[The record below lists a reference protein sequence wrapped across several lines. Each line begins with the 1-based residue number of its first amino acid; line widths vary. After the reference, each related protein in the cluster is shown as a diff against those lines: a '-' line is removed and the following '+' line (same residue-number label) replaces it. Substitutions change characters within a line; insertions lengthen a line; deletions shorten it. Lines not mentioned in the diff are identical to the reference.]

1 MKKLSFLSIVSF
13 GSAALL
19 SACGGDSSTSS
30 DSEIPSVSEVSCWD
44 GSVVSDASLCPQS
57 PDGKVTCW
65 DGSLADEESLCPEKP
80 LSQAGEASLSSDAK
94 LPGSSGSVVD
104 SAEGSAGSAAS
115 SPSATDVASSSSA
128 GGVAPSS
135 APASAPSSAA
145 SSPSSEQSSPSVTP
159 IGGGSADTEEDDN
172 VNLNGDETTLTFSG
186 SDVTIANDNGCLK
199 KEVASVTVSCSGNY
213 YLTGSASDFQVIV
226 NTADNDTG
234 KVDLFLNTVS
244 LKSSDAPIYVQH
256 AEKTEL
262 HLVKGTTNTIEDGA
276 SRTKAHTY
284 TTGSGQKVDTTNA
297 AIYAKD
303 DLSFKGSGT
312 LTVKGNYNN
321 GIHCSNDVKF
331 KKSIGTLTV
340 EAKNHGVKGKGS
352 VTINGGNIN
361 ITTAEGDG
369 IKSDEDDATKFAN
382 GKGVIK
388 IAGGVITIKSATDGI
403 TASNAVQI
411 LKGENVEAAP
421 VIKVTA
427 GGGQTC
433 LVSSSS
439 NNGGGRGGFGGGGFG
454 MGGNSCQ
461 DSVSKKGIKGDSSIT
476 VTAGDIDVNSRDD
489 GFHSNGDITI
499 SGGKMTIK
507 SDDDGIHADNALY
520 IKGDANV
527 DVTMAYEG
535 MEAYEMHFEGGVTS
549 VNTTDDGWNAA
560 GGTDN
565 SGVENNGGGW
575 GGPGGGFGGGG
586 PGGFGGFGGG
596 TTGKLYV
603 TGGVHYVKVG
613 SGDTDGVDS
622 NGSIDITGGVVI
634 IECLMNGGMGG
645 MMDSDGQTNITGGIV
660 LGFGVGRSEAG
671 TNYSVSFNTNGYYGI
686 AGTVAFKPT
695 ISGSNTIS
703 NQGQPAAVSS
713 TDGLTK
719 TCFGESTTNCVYYK

>member
-1 MKKLSFLSIVSF
+1 MV
-13 GSAALL
+13 
-19 SACGGDSSTSS
+19 SST
-30 DSEIPSVSEVSCWD
+30 
-44 GSVVSDASLCPQS
+44 
-57 PDGKVTCW
+57 
-65 DGSLADEESLCPEKP
+65 DEP
-80 LSQAGEASLSSDAK
+80 
-94 LPGSSGSVVD
+94 
-104 SAEGSAGSAAS
+104 AGSAAS
-115 SPSATDVASSSSA
+115 SPSVPD
-128 GGVAPSS
+128 VAPSS
-135 APASAPSSAA
+135 AGGSTPSSAT
-145 SSPSSEQSSPSVTP
+145 SSPSVTP
-159 IGGGSADTEEDDN
+159 IGGGSADTEDDDN
-172 VNLNGDETTLTFSG
+172 VELKGDETTLTFSG
-186 SDVTIANDNGCLK
+186 TDVTIANDNGCLK
-199 KEVASVTVSCSGNY
+199 KEAASVTVSCSGNY

-276 SRTKAHTY
+276 SRTKTHTY
-284 TTGSGQKVDTTNA
+284 TTANGQKVDTTNA

-312 LTVKGNYNN
+312 LTLKGNYNN

-331 KKSIGTLTV
+331 KKSVGTLII

-361 ITTAEGDG
+361 ITTTEGDG

-382 GKGVIK
+382 DKGVIK
-388 IAGGVITIKSATDGI
+388 IAGGTITINAATDGI

-411 LKGENVEAAP
+411 EKGENVEAAP

-433 LVSSSS
+433 LATSSS
-439 NNGGGRGGFGGGGFG
+439 NNGGGRGGFGGGFG

-535 MEAYEMHFEGGVTS
+535 MEAYEMHFEGGITS

-622 NGSIDITGGVVI
+622 NGSIDITGGVLI

-686 AGTVAFKPT
+686 AGTVAFQPT

-703 NQGQPAAVSS
+703 NQGQPAAVSG

-719 TCFGESTTNCVYYK
+719 TCFGSSTTNCVYYK

>member
-1 MKKLSFLSIVSF
+1 MKRTSFWFMVLSS
-13 GSAALL
+13 SAASLMC
-19 SACGGDSSTSS
+19 ACGGDSSTSS
-30 DSEIPSVSEVSCWD
+30 GADIPSVSEITCWD
-44 GSVVSDASLCPQS
+44 GSVVNDASLCPQS

-65 DGSLADEESLCPEKP
+65 DGSLVDDGALCPEKP
-80 LSQAGEASLSSDAK
+80 LPSAGDASTSSDAK
-94 LPGSSGSVVD
+94 QSGSSSSVVSSTD
-104 SAEGSAGSAAS
+104 EPAGSAAS
-115 SPSATDVASSSSA
+115 SPSVPD
-128 GGVAPSS
+128 VAPSS
-135 APASAPSSAA
+135 AGGSTPSSAT
-145 SSPSSEQSSPSVTP
+145 SSPVTP
-159 IGGGSADTEEDDN
+159 IGGGSADTEDDDN
-172 VNLNGDETTLTFSG
+172 VVLKGDETTLTFSG
-186 SDVTIANDNGCLK
+186 TDVVIANDNGCLK
-199 KEVASVTVSCSGNY
+199 KEASSVTVSCSGNY

-244 LKSSDAPIYVQH
+244 LKSSDAPIYVQY

-284 TTGSGQKVDTTNA
+284 TTANGQKIDTTNA

-312 LTVKGNYNN
+312 LTVKGNFNN

-331 KKSIGTLTV
+331 KKSVGTLTV

-352 VTINGGNIN
+352 VTINGGNIS
-361 ITTAEGDG
+361 ITTTEGDG
-369 IKSDEDDATKFAN
+369 IKSDESDSTKFAN
-382 GKGVIK
+382 DKGVIK
-388 IAGGVITIKSATDGI
+388 IAGGVITIKSAMDGI

-411 LKGENVEAAP
+411 EKGENVEAAP

-439 NNGGGRGGFGGGGFG
+439 NNGGGRGGFGGGGFS

-527 DVTMAYEG
+527 NVTMAYEG
-535 MEAYEMHFEGGVTS
+535 MEAYEMHFEGGITS

-575 GGPGGGFGGGG
+575 GGPGGGG

-622 NGSIDITGGVVI
+622 NGSIDISGGVLI

-671 TNYSVSFNTNGYYGI
+671 ENYSVSFNTNGYYGI
-686 AGTVAFKPT
+686 AGTVAFQPT

-703 NQGQPAAVSS
+703 NQGKPSAVSS

>member
-1 MKKLSFLSIVSF
+1 MKCAKLYLVC
-13 GSAALL
+13 SAALAL
-19 SACGGDSSTSS
+19 SACGDSSTATSAEQGETATS
-30 DSEIPSVSEVSCWD
+30 ITCS
-44 GSVVSDASLCPQS
+44 
-57 PDGKVTCW
+57 DGKVVSNLNECATITEVPV
-65 DGSLADEESLCPEKP
+65 SSA
-80 LSQAGEASLSSDAK
+80 QTTASDNDQGGNPPQDNGNL
-94 LPGSSGSVVD
+94 
-104 SAEGSAGSAAS
+104 
-115 SPSATDVASSSSA
+115 TSSSFSDEFTPSCA
-128 GGVAPSS
+128 SNSDNNLAP
-135 APASAPSSAA
+135 
-145 SSPSSEQSSPSVTP
+145 VTP
-159 IGGGSADTEEDDN
+159 IGGGSADTEDDDN
-172 VNLNGDETTLTFSG
+172 VELKGDEATLTFSG

-199 KEVASVTVSCSGNY
+199 KEAAAVTVSCSGNY

-276 SRTKAHTY
+276 SRTKTHTY
-284 TTGSGQKVDTTNA
+284 TTANGQKVDTTNA

-312 LTVKGNYNN
+312 LTVKGNFNN

-331 KKSIGTLTV
+331 KKSVGTLTV

-382 GKGVIK
+382 DKGVIK
-388 IAGGVITIKSATDGI
+388 IAGGTITINSATDGI

-411 LKGENVEAAP
+411 EKGENVEAAP

-433 LVSSSS
+433 LVASSS
-439 NNGGGRGGFGGGGFG
+439 NNGGGRGGFGGGFG

-476 VTAGDIDVNSRDD
+476 VTAGNIDVNSRDD

-622 NGSIDITGGVVI
+622 NGSIDISGGVLI

-671 TNYSVSFNTNGYYGI
+671 QNYSVSFNTNGYYGV

-703 NQGQPAAVSS
+703 NQGQPAAVSG
-713 TDGLTK
+713 TEGLTK
-719 TCFGESTTNCVYYK
+719 TCFGASTTNCVYYKN

>member
-1 MKKLSFLSIVSF
+1 MKCAKLYLVC
-13 GSAALL
+13 SAALAL
-19 SACGGDSSTSS
+19 SACGDSSTATSAEQGETATS
-30 DSEIPSVSEVSCWD
+30 ITCS
-44 GSVVSDASLCPQS
+44 
-57 PDGKVTCW
+57 DGKVVSNLNECATITEVPV
-65 DGSLADEESLCPEKP
+65 SSA
-80 LSQAGEASLSSDAK
+80 QTTASDNDQGGNPPQDNGNL
-94 LPGSSGSVVD
+94 
-104 SAEGSAGSAAS
+104 
-115 SPSATDVASSSSA
+115 TSSSFSDELTPSCA
-128 GGVAPSS
+128 SNSDNNLAP
-135 APASAPSSAA
+135 
-145 SSPSSEQSSPSVTP
+145 VTP
-159 IGGGSADTEEDDN
+159 IGGGSADTEDDDN
-172 VNLNGDETTLTFSG
+172 VELKGDETTLTFSG
-186 SDVTIANDNGCLK
+186 TDVVIANDNGCLK
-199 KEVASVTVSCSGNY
+199 KEASSVTVSCSGNY

-276 SRTKAHTY
+276 SRTKTHTY
-284 TTGSGQKVDTTNA
+284 TTANGQKVDTTNA

-312 LTVKGNYNN
+312 LTVKGNFNN

-331 KKSIGTLTV
+331 KKSVGTLIV

-361 ITTAEGDG
+361 ITTTEGDG

-382 GKGVIK
+382 DKGVIK
-388 IAGGVITIKSATDGI
+388 IAGGTITINAATDGI

-411 LKGENVEAAP
+411 EKGENVEAAP

-433 LVSSSS
+433 LATSSS
-439 NNGGGRGGFGGGGFG
+439 NNGGGRGGFGGGFG

-461 DSVSKKGIKGDSSIT
+461 DSVSKKGIKGDSSIA
-476 VTAGDIDVNSRDD
+476 VTAGNIDVNSRDD
-489 GFHSNGDITI
+489 GLHSNGDITI
-499 SGGKMTIK
+499 SGGALTIK

-575 GGPGGGFGGGG
+575 GGPGGGGFGGGG
-586 PGGFGGFGGG
+586 PGGFGGYGGG
-596 TTGKLYV
+596 SSGKLYV

-622 NGSIDITGGVVI
+622 NGSIDISGGVLI

-671 TNYSVSFNTNGYYGI
+671 QNYSVSFNTNGYYGV

-703 NQGQPAAVSS
+703 NQGQPAAVSG
-713 TDGLTK
+713 TEGLTK
-719 TCFGESTTNCVYYK
+719 TCFGASTTNCVYYKN

>member
-1 MKKLSFLSIVSF
+1 MKRTSFWFMVLSS
-13 GSAALL
+13 SAASLMC
-19 SACGGDSSTSS
+19 ACGGDSSTSS
-30 DSEIPSVSEVSCWD
+30 GADIPSVSEITCWD
-44 GSVVSDASLCPQS
+44 GNVVNDASLCQQS

-65 DGSLADEESLCPEKP
+65 DGSLVDDSALCPEKP
-80 LSQAGEASLSSDAK
+80 LPSAGDASTSSDAK
-94 LPGSSGSVVD
+94 KPESSGSEVTP
-104 SAEGSAGSAAS
+104 AGESVAS
-115 SPSATDVASSSSA
+115 GVSSAT
-128 GGVAPSS
+128 PSTS
-135 APASAPSSAA
+135 
-145 SSPSSEQSSPSVTP
+145 TP
-159 IGGGSADTEEDDN
+159 NGGGSTDTEEDDN
-172 VNLNGDETTLTFSG
+172 VVLKGDETTLTFG
-186 SDVTIANDNGCLK
+186 GTDVVIANDNGCLK
-199 KEVASVTVSCSGNY
+199 KEATSVTVSCSGNY

-234 KVDLFLNTVS
+234 KVDLFLNSVS

-276 SRTKAHTY
+276 SRTKTHTY
-284 TTGSGQKVDTTNA
+284 TTANGQKIDTTNA

-312 LTVKGNYNN
+312 LTVKGNFNN

-331 KKSIGTLTV
+331 KKSVGTLTV

-352 VTINGGNIN
+352 VTINGGNIS
-361 ITTAEGDG
+361 ITTTEGDG
-369 IKSDEDDATKFAN
+369 IKSDESDSTKFAN
-382 GKGVIK
+382 DKGVIK
-388 IAGGVITIKSATDGI
+388 IAGGVITIKSAMDGI

-411 LKGENVEAAP
+411 EKGENVEAAP

-427 GGGQTC
+427 SGGQTC

-439 NNGGGRGGFGGGGFG
+439 NNGGGRGGFGGGGFS

-527 DVTMAYEG
+527 NVTMAYEG

-575 GGPGGGFGGGG
+575 GGPGGGG

-596 TTGKLYV
+596 STGKLYV

-622 NGSIDITGGVVI
+622 NGSIDITGGVLI

-671 TNYSVSFNTNGYYGI
+671 ENYSVSFNTNGYYGI
-686 AGTVAFKPT
+686 AGTVAFQPT

-703 NQGQPAAVSS
+703 NQGKPSAVSS

>member
-1 MKKLSFLSIVSF
+1 MKKISFLSIVSF

-65 DGSLADEESLCPEKP
+65 DGSLADDSALCPEKP
-80 LSQAGEASLSSDAK
+80 LSQPGDASLSSDAK

-104 SAEGSAGSAAS
+104 SADGSAGSAAS
-115 SPSATDVASSSSA
+115 SPSATDVMSSSSA

-199 KEVASVTVSCSGNY
+199 KEAAAVTVSCSGNY

-234 KVDLFLNTVS
+234 KVDLFLNAVS

-276 SRTKAHTY
+276 SRTKTHTY
-284 TTGSGQKVDTTNA
+284 TTANGQKVDTTNA

-312 LTVKGNYNN
+312 LTVKGNFNN

-331 KKSIGTLTV
+331 KKSVGTLTV

-382 GKGVIK
+382 GKGVVK
-388 IAGGVITIKSATDGI
+388 IAGGTITINSATDGI

-411 LKGENVEAAP
+411 EKGENVEAAP

-565 SGVENNGGGW
+565 SGVENNGGW
-575 GGPGGGFGGGG
+575 GGPGGGFGG
-586 PGGFGGFGGG
+586 GGFGGFGGG

-622 NGSIDITGGVVI
+622 NGSIDISGGVVI